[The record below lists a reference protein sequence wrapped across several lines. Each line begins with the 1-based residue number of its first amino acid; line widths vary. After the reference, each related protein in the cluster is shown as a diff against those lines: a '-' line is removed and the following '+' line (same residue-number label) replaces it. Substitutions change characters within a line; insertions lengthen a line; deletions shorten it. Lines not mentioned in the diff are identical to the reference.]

1 MLEPLLHASQPRI
14 NAASISELSGEFSLR
29 PLIAEQDVALLH
41 RWVSNERAR
50 FWGMQ
55 NETVEGVAA
64 FYQQQIDSPHSWP
77 YIGLFNGEAAFLLES
92 YDPQHDELA
101 RHYPV
106 QKGDRGMHFLIAP
119 ASGPRI
125 HGFSHAVLTTILSF
139 LFADPSVQRVVVEP
153 DVQNDKIHPLNRAMG
168 FAYQHTIT
176 LPTKTAWLAF
186 CQREDFQAALNQ
198 PERDV

>member
-14 NAASISELSGEFSLR
+14 NAARISELSGEFSLR
-29 PLIAEQDVALLH
+29 PLIAKQDAALLH
-41 RWVSNERAR
+41 HWVSNERAR

-64 FYQQQIDSPHSWP
+64 FYQQQTDSPHSWP

-106 QKGDRGMHFLIAP
+106 QAGDRGMHFLIAP

-125 HGFSHAVLTTILSF
+125 HGFSQAVLQTILSF
-139 LFADPSVQRVVVEP
+139 LFADPTVQRVVVEP
-153 DVQNDKIHPLNRAMG
+153 DVQNDKIHPLNRAVG
-168 FAYQHTIT
+168 FAYQRTIN
-176 LPTKTAWLAF
+176 LPNKTAWLAF
-186 CQREDFQAALNQ
+186 CQRGDFQAALNQ